1 MAIKPT
7 YPGVYVQEVPSGVRT
22 ITGVSTSVTAFV
34 GYTSKGPVNTPKRV
48 FNFGEF
54 ERDFGGLS
62 KDSLVSYGVQQFFQN
77 GGSEAWIVRA
87 ASGAVK
93 AAVALENGTTG
104 GAIRVLTVTALS
116 EGVWGNYLRLDVDYA
131 TTNPD
136 STFNLVISEYTPS
149 GGELTLGR
157 VETYRNLSMDQESR
171 RYAVNVVNAASEI
184 VALER
189 HSDVDSTVLGG
200 LDAGWSLSGD
210 LSGGFTLDNST
221 RFISIVVDGDGPYEI
236 PIFPEGSAPANLNDL
251 RAALESA
258 IQGINPGQDRFSSF
272 TVERADATGS
282 ADATG
287 NYLLLTSGTPGSDP
301 SREQSS
307 VRVMN
312 ASSNDAARTLSLG
325 LANGGR
331 EREAAASLRPAQTGT
346 VSGDLATLDVTTL
359 NDTDLIDVT
368 IADGS
373 TQIGTGSISLGTG
386 LTTLSGLA
394 DRLESRIQA
403 IAPSQKAFSQ
413 TTVEVVG
420 TQLRVLAGTTEY
432 PCATVTLA
440 DDGGTVAADMELDS
454 GNEEVNVKA
463 YAVGTGVD
471 RGAQIDAVS
480 GDNGTPPGASEL
492 KGSLANKSGV
502 YALEDV
508 DIFNI
513 LCIPETSELAESPAL
528 SVIAEAIAYCEDQR
542 AFYIVDPPKNEDTV
556 SEVESW
562 VTDKLTVSNYG
573 AVYYPWI
580 KIADPLDEF
589 RLAPFPPS
597 GTIAGLYARIDSN
610 RGVWKAPA
618 GTEATLSGVQAL
630 AYPLTENEVGV
641 LNQVGINC
649 LRQLPV
655 YGLLCWGAR
664 TLEGADQ
671 QASEWKYVPVRRLAL
686 YIEES
691 LYRGTQWVVF
701 EPNDEPLWAQIR
713 LNVGAFMQTL
723 FRQGAFQGT
732 SPRDAFFV
740 KCDSETTTQDDINR
754 GIVNILVGFAPLKPA
769 EFVILKIQQMAG
781 QSQT

>member
-34 GYTSKGPVNTPKRV
+34 GYTSKGPVNTPERV

-54 ERDFGGLS
+54 ERGFGGLS
-62 KDSLVSYGVQQFFQN
+62 RDSLVSYGVRQFFQN

-87 ASGAVK
+87 AKGAVK
-93 AAVALENGTTG
+93 AAVTLENDTNGS
-104 GAIRVLTVTALS
+104 AIRTLTVTARS
-116 EGVWGNYLRLDVDYA
+116 EGVWGNYLWLDVDYG

-136 STFNLVISEYTPS
+136 STFNLTVSEYTQS
-149 GGELTLGR
+149 GGELVLAR
-157 VETYRNLSMDQESR
+157 VETYRNLSMDQDNR
-171 RYAVNVVNAASEI
+171 RYAVSVVNAASEL
-184 VALER
+184 VQAER
-189 HSDVDSTVLGG
+189 HADVTDSVLES
-200 LDAGWSLSGD
+200 LDEGWSLSGE
-210 LSGGFTLDNST
+210 LSSFSLDDSK
-221 RFISIVVDGDGPYEI
+221 RFISIIVDGDGPHEI
-236 PIFPEGSAPANLNDL
+236 PVFPEGAAPANLDDL
-251 RAALESA
+251 ADDLESA
-258 IQGINPGQDRFSSF
+258 VRAINPGETSFSSF
-272 TVERADATGS
+272 TVERADATAS
-282 ADATG
+282 ADPSG
-287 NYLLLTSGTPGSDP
+287 NHLLLTAGAPASPDP
-301 SREQSS
+301 ATEHSA
-307 VRVMN
+307 VRVLN
-312 ASSNDAARTLSLG
+312 ASGNDAARELKLG

-331 EREAAASLRPAQTGT
+331 EREAAAELRPAQTGT
-346 VSGDLATLDVTTL
+346 VSDDLADLDVTTL
-359 NDTDLIDVT
+359 SDTELIDVT

-373 TQIGTGSISLGTG
+373 TSIGTGSISLGSG

-394 DRLESRIQA
+394 DRLQARIRA
-403 IAPSQKAFSQ
+403 LAPGQKAFSQ
-413 TTVEVVG
+413 ATVDIMG
-420 TQLRVLAGTTEY
+420 TRLRIVAGATDY
-432 PCATVTLA
+432 PGATVTLA
-440 DDGGTVAADMELDS
+440 DDTGTVAADMELDPGS
-454 GNEEVNVKA
+454 VNVTN
-463 YAVGTGVD
+463 YAVGSGAD
-471 RGAQIDAVS
+471 RGGQVDAVA
-480 GDNGTPPGASEL
+480 GDNGSPPGAAEL
-492 KGSLANKSGV
+492 TGRLADKSGI

-513 LCIPETSELAESPAL
+513 LCIPETSELAETPAL
-528 SVIAEAIAYCEDQR
+528 SVISEAVTYCQGKR
-542 AFYIVDPPKNEDTV
+542 AFFVVDPPKNVDTV
-556 SEVESW
+556 KEVREW
-562 VTDKLTVSNYG
+562 GTEKLTTSNYG
-573 AVYYPWI
+573 ALYFPWI
-580 KIADPLDEF
+580 KMADPLDEF

-655 YGLLCWGAR
+655 YGMVCWGAR

-671 QASEWKYVPVRRLAL
+671 QASEWKYVPVRRVAL

-732 SPRDAFFV
+732 SPRDAYFV
-740 KCDSETTTQDDINR
+740 KCDGETTTQDDINR
-754 GIVNILVGFAPLKPA
+754 GVVNILVGFAPLKPA